1 MSTPNQYPKT
11 NSGKLNTPSSSTAM
25 RDNNSADGV
34 SLSFFFF
41 FFFGEINT
49 IV

>member
-11 NSGKLNTPSSSTAM
+11 NSGKLNPPSLSTAM

-34 SLSFFFF
+34 SFFFLF
-41 FFFGEINT
+41 FFRQINT
-49 IV
+49 FV